1 MLLIAFLP
9 QHSQAGKLTP
19 HQPSRKR
26 LLPLAGRGISR
37 GGGELSMTNVAVIG
51 AGLIGR
57 AWSIV
62 FARAGFQ
69 VTLWDQFPL
78 QVTQALSFISDRL
91 PELRASGLLADEP
104 ATVLARI
111 QPMQSMWESVREAEY
126 IQECGP
132 ERVEVKQPLF
142 AELERAARPN
152 AIIASSSS
160 GIPASAFTQDLK
172 TRQRCLIAHPVNP
185 PYLVPL
191 VEICPAPWTDPA
203 VVERTRAIMVQAGQ
217 VPATVK
223 KEVDGF
229 ALNRLQGALL
239 AEAFRLLADD
249 VVSPADLDA
258 LVKHGLGLRWSFMGP
273 LETIDL
279 NAPGGLADYCDRYG
293 PLYAKMQEQM
303 KPLAWDKALV
313 DRLQAARRA
322 DLPTNMQTVRQEW
335 RDRRLMALLA
345 HKATQAD

>member
-1 MLLIAFLP
+1 
-9 QHSQAGKLTP
+9 
-19 HQPSRKR
+19 
-26 LLPLAGRGISR
+26 
-37 GGGELSMTNVAVIG
+37 MTNVAVIG

-62 FARAGFQ
+62 FARAGFN

-78 QVTQALSFISDRL
+78 QTAQALTFIADRL
-91 PELRASGLLADEP
+91 PELRAAGLLADEP
-104 ATVLARI
+104 ETVQARI
-111 QPMQSMWESVREAEY
+111 QPMQSLWETVREADY

-132 ERVEVKQPLF
+132 ERTDIKTGVF
-142 AELERAARPN
+142 SELERAAQPS
-152 AIIASSSS
+152 AVIASSSS
-160 GIPASAFTQDLK
+160 GIPASAFTEHLK
-172 TRQRCLIAHPVNP
+172 TRNRCLIAHPVNP

-191 VEICPAPWTDPA
+191 VEICPAPWTDPE
-203 VVERTRAIMVQAGQ
+203 VTERTRQIMVEAGQ

-249 VVSPADLDA
+249 VISPADLDA

-279 NAPGGLADYCDRYG
+279 NAPGGLADYCNRYG
-293 PLYAKMQEQM
+293 PLYAMMQQQM
-303 KPLAWDKALV
+303 KPLEWDAALV
-313 DRLQAARRA
+313 NRLHAAMRA
-322 DLPTNMQTVRQEW
+322 QLPANMQPVRQEW

-345 HKATQAD
+345 HKATQPQ

>member
-1 MLLIAFLP
+1 
-9 QHSQAGKLTP
+9 
-19 HQPSRKR
+19 
-26 LLPLAGRGISR
+26 
-37 GGGELSMTNVAVIG
+37 MTNVAVIG

-62 FARAGFQ
+62 FARAGFN

-78 QVTQALSFISDRL
+78 QTTQALTFVTDRL
-91 PELRASGLLADEP
+91 PELRTARLLADAPE
-104 ATVLARI
+104 TVLARI
-111 QPMQSMWESVREAEY
+111 RPMQSLWEAVRDADY
-126 IQECGP
+126 IQENGP
-132 ERVEVKQPLF
+132 ERADVKTRIF
-142 AELERAARPN
+142 TELERAARPD

-160 GIPASAFTQDLK
+160 GIPASAFTEHLK

-191 VEICPAPWTDPA
+191 VELCPAPWTDPA
-203 VVERTRAIMVQAGQ
+203 VTERAREIMIQAGQ

-223 KEVDGF
+223 QEVDGF

-239 AEAFRLLADD
+239 AEAFRLLAAD
-249 VVSPADLDA
+249 VISPADLDA

-293 PLYAKMQEQM
+293 PLYATMQQQM
-303 KPLAWDKALV
+303 KPLDWDAALV
-313 DRLQAARRA
+313 DRLHAAMRA
-322 DLPTNMQTVRQEW
+322 VLPANMQTVRQEW

-345 HKATQAD
+345 HKATQPE

>member
-1 MLLIAFLP
+1 MGKPDKIA
-9 QHSQAGKLTP
+9 
-19 HQPSRKR
+19 
-26 LLPLAGRGISR
+26 I
-37 GGGELSMTNVAVIG
+37 VG

-57 AWSIV
+57 AWAIV
-62 FARAGFQ
+62 FARAGMD
-69 VTLWDQFPL
+69 VALWDQFP
-78 QVTQALSFISDRL
+78 QQTTYAMTFIADRL
-91 PELRASGLLADEP
+91 PELRAAGLLADEP
-104 ATVLARI
+104 AAVLARI
-111 QPMQSMWESVREAEY
+111 KPMTSLWDAVRDATH
-126 IQECGP
+126 IQENGP
-132 ERVEVKQPLF
+132 ERVEIKTAVF
-142 AELERAARPN
+142 TELERSAKPD

-160 GIPASAFTQDLK
+160 GIPASAFTEHLR
-172 TRQRCLIAHPVNP
+172 TRARCLIAHPVNP

-191 VEICPAPWTDPA
+191 VELCPAPWTDPA
-203 VVERTRAIMVQAGQ
+203 AVEATRSLMERAGQ

-249 VVSPADLDA
+249 VITPADLDA

-279 NAPGGLADYCDRYG
+279 NAPGGLADYCNRYG

-303 KPLAWDKALV
+303 KPLEWDATLV
-313 DRLQAARRA
+313 DRLHAARRTE
-322 DLPTNMQTVRQEW
+322 LPANMQAVRQEW

-345 HKATQAD
+345 HKASQPE

>member
-1 MLLIAFLP
+1 
-9 QHSQAGKLTP
+9 
-19 HQPSRKR
+19 
-26 LLPLAGRGISR
+26 
-37 GGGELSMTNVAVIG
+37 MTKVAVIG

-62 FARAGFQ
+62 FARAGFD
-69 VTLWDQFPL
+69 VALWDQFPL
-78 QVTQALSFISDRL
+78 QTTQALAFITDRL
-91 PELRASGLLADEP
+91 PELRAAGLLAEEP
-104 ATVLARI
+104 EIVMARI
-111 QPMQSMWESVREAEY
+111 HPIQSMWEAVRDVEY
-126 IQECGP
+126 IQENGP
-132 ERVEVKQPLF
+132 ERVDIKLPLF
-142 AELERAARPN
+142 TELERATNPN

-160 GIPASAFTQDLK
+160 GIPASAFTEHLK
-172 TRQRCLIAHPVNP
+172 TRHRCLIAHPVNP

-203 VVERTRAIMVQAGQ
+203 VTERTRAIMVKAGQ

-249 VVSPADLDA
+249 VISPADLDA

-303 KPLAWDKALV
+303 KPLAWDADLV
-313 DRLQAARRA
+313 GRLQAARRA
-322 DLPTNMQTVRQEW
+322 ELPANMQAVRQEW

-345 HKATQAD
+345 HKATQVD

>member
-1 MLLIAFLP
+1 MAHSEKIA
-9 QHSQAGKLTP
+9 
-19 HQPSRKR
+19 
-26 LLPLAGRGISR
+26 
-37 GGGELSMTNVAVIG
+37 VVG

-62 FARAGFQ
+62 FARSGFE
-69 VTLWDQFPL
+69 VALWDQFP
-78 QVTQALSFISDRL
+78 QQTEAALGFIADRL
-91 PELRASGLLADEP
+91 PELHAAGLMKEAPGVVLP
-104 ATVLARI
+104 RIKPMATLWDAVHDAAY
-111 QPMQSMWESVREAEY
+111 V
-126 IQECGP
+126 QENSP
-132 ERVEVKQPLF
+132 ERVDVKTAVF
-142 AELERAARPN
+142 SELERATRPETV
-152 AIIASSSS
+152 IASSSS
-160 GIPASAFTQDLK
+160 GIPASAFTEHLR
-172 TRQRCLIAHPVNP
+172 TRARCLIAHPVNP

-191 VEICPAPWTDPA
+191 VEICPAPWTDQAA
-203 VVERTRAIMVQAGQ
+203 VETTRTLMLQAGQ

-249 VVSPADLDA
+249 VISPADLDA

-279 NAPGGLADYCDRYG
+279 NAPGGLADYCNRYG

-303 KPLAWDKALV
+303 KPLDWDAALV
-313 DRLQAARRA
+313 NRLHDAQRTQ
-322 DLPTNMQTVRQEW
+322 LPANMQAVRQEW

-345 HKATQAD
+345 HKAAQPD